1 MLENLGNR
9 ANVII
14 RRYGNKLIVIY
25 DDHRWLLNVLFKFYK
40 DNGGV
45 AKYNIVTFD
54 AHDDA
59 ADCELSS
66 VLLDSIGVGSLIE
79 ATERQFGTFVD
90 FDVRNDDGNWLSVA
104 CELDLI
110 KDSCTIGN
118 RCIYNNIE
126 NRHNKYVSESG
137 KLHRMFELSD
147 DIEAEIGSRGKLGD
161 LAKSEEYK
169 EIREFFDCS
178 HAKSIGCKMPPFIL
192 DFDLDFFTISLD
204 DELIA
209 WPYKIWQK
217 KFGCSSKSKCFIDAL
232 INKAEI
238 ITICREPDF
247 CGSIGESNKI
257 LEMLDIYFFNRRLE
271 CSHPF

>member
-14 RRYGNKLIVIY
+14 RRYGNKLIIIY

-59 ADCELSS
+59 ADCELHSEM
-66 VLLDSIGVGSLIE
+66 LKHIGVRSLKD
-79 ATERQFGTFVD
+79 ATEKQFGAFVD
-90 FDVRNDDGNWLSVA
+90 FDIRNDDGNWLSVA

-110 KDSCTIGN
+110 NNSCTIGN
-118 RCIYNNIE
+118 RCVYNIE
-126 NRHNKYVSESG
+126 QRHNQYVSESG
-137 KLHRMFELSD
+137 KQHHMFELSE
-147 DIEAEIGSRGKLGD
+147 DIEAEIGARGKLGD
-161 LAKSEEYK
+161 LAKTEEYK
-169 EIREFFDCS
+169 EIRAFFDCS
-178 HAKSIGCKMPPFIL
+178 HEKYIGDQMAPFIL

-204 DELIA
+204 DDLIA
-209 WPYKIWQK
+209 WPSKIWQK
-217 KFGCSSKSKCFIDAL
+217 KFGYYSKGKLFIDSL
-232 INKAEI
+232 INKAEV
-238 ITICREPDF
+238 ITICREPDY

-257 LEMLDIYFFNRRLE
+257 LEMLDTYFFKHQLGTAL
-271 CSHPF
+271 PY